1 MELLIVMCM
10 NHRIAQLQ
18 NCIIVTIVTIV
29 ELHIGENTQLLK
41 LLHINLPDL
50 HNSCNFRIAELMEML
65 IAI

>member
-18 NCIIVTIVTIV
+18 NCIIVPIV
-29 ELHIGENTQLLK
+29 ESHIVDNTQLPK